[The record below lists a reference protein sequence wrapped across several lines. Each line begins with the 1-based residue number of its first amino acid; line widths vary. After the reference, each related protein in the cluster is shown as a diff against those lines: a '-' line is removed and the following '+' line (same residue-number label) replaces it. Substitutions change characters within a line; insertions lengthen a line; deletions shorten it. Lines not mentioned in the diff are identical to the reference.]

1 MGLLYFLLIS
11 YKSKTTLKTKFVNL
25 CKHSSEWAVSH
36 VWLFAT
42 PWTVACQVPLS
53 MGLSQKEYWSGLLFL
68 PPGDLP
74 IPGIEPESPAASA
87 LSSGFFTTEPNIAE
101 STL

>member
-1 MGLLYFLLIS
+1 
-11 YKSKTTLKTKFVNL
+11 
-25 CKHSSEWAVSH
+25 
-36 VWLFAT
+36 
-42 PWTVACQVPLS
+42 

-74 IPGIEPESPAASA
+74 NPWIETESPAASA
-87 LSSGFFTTEPNIAE
+87 LAGGFFTTEPNIAE